1 MNSLSAGYGV
11 AMTGLDMVWI
21 ALGLL
26 VGFAI
31 GVLAFRGRRKEEA
44 IARTLVPHRTREVLS
59 AMQSGAVIVRRDRRA
74 AFANAGAAAL
84 GIARLDGKLQS
95 DVADLAEEAWDR
107 EEVVEREVVVRR
119 GVLGSVTHV
128 HVRVTPLGD
137 ELAFAVA
144 NDNTE
149 LRAAEQSRREFATN
163 VSHELKTPVG
173 ALSLLAEAIE
183 EGADDPEMVRDF
195 ARKIRKESRRLT
207 KLIQEIIEISRLQG
221 DDTVRDHQ
229 PVELESVTQ
238 EALEGAR
245 LNAEQRDITLAHA
258 VNATPVVMGDHDLLV
273 MAVRNLVDNAV
284 AYSEEGAKV
293 TVTVGET
300 EGIASVSVIDR
311 GMGIDKAD
319 QERIF
324 ERFYRTDP
332 ARSRS
337 TGGTGL
343 GLSIVKHIALQHA
356 GKVELWS
363 QPGVGSTFTLQFQS
377 EHGTNEE
384 GTDA

>member
-1 MNSLSAGYGV
+1 
-11 AMTGLDMVWI
+11 MTGLDVVWML
-21 ALGLL
+21 LGLA
-26 VGFAI
+26 VGFGI
-31 GVLAFRGRRKEEA
+31 GVLSFRGRRKAEA
-44 IARTLVPHRTREVLS
+44 MARTLVPHRTREVLS
-59 AMQSGAVIVRRDRRA
+59 AMQSGAVIIRRDRRA
-74 AFANAGAAAL
+74 AFANARAAAM
-84 GIARLDGKLQS
+84 GVARLDGKLQP
-95 DVADLAEEAWDR
+95 DVADLAEEAWAHDEPR
-107 EEVVEREVVVRR
+107 EREVEVRR
-119 GVLGSVTHV
+119 GVLGAVTHV

-183 EGADDPEMVRDF
+183 EGADDTVMVRDF
-195 ARKIRKESRRLT
+195 AGRIRKESRRLT

-221 DDTVRDHQ
+221 DGSVRDHQ
-229 PVELESVTQ
+229 PVELVAVAH
-238 EALEGAR
+238 EAIDGAR
-245 LNAEQRDITLAHA
+245 ISAEQRGIELVDAL
-258 VNATPVVMGDHDLLV
+258 NAAPVVMGDHDLLV

-284 AYSEEGAKV
+284 SYSDDGAKV
-293 TVTVGET
+293 TVTVGEDDGVAT
-300 EGIASVSVIDR
+300 VSVIDR
-311 GMGIDKAD
+311 GIGIDKQD

-356 GKVELWS
+356 GMVELWS
-363 QPGVGSTFTLQFQS
+363 QPGVGSTFTLRLQAETVQPDGRTT
-377 EHGTNEE
+377 EEDTN
-384 GTDA
+384 A

>member
-1 MNSLSAGYGV
+1 MDGV
-11 AMTGLDMVWI
+11 EVLWI
-21 ALGLL
+21 
-26 VGFAI
+26 
-31 GVLAFRGRRKEEA
+31 VLAFAAGSGVGALLLRRRHRREV
-44 IARTLVPHRTREVLS
+44 IARTLVPHRTREVLA

-74 AFANAGAAAL
+74 AFANGPAAAL
-84 GIARLDGKLQS
+84 AVARLDGKLQPE
-95 DVADLAEEAWDR
+95 VADLAEEAWDR
-107 EEVVEREVVVRR
+107 DEPVEREVEIRR
-119 GVLGSVTHV
+119 GVLGAVTHV

-149 LRAAEQSRREFATN
+149 MRAVEQARREFATN

-173 ALSLLAEAIE
+173 ALSLLAETIE
-183 EGADDPEMVRDF
+183 EGADDPEMVRQF

-229 PVELESVTQ
+229 PVHLTEVVA
-238 EALEGAR
+238 EAIDGAR
-245 LNAEQRDITLAHA
+245 LGAEQRRIEVSSSVSAE
-258 VNATPVVMGDHDLLV
+258 PVTMGDRDLLV

-284 AYSEEGAKV
+284 AYSEEGGKV
-293 TVTVGET
+293 TVALAEDDGVAA
-300 EGIASVSVIDR
+300 ISVIDH
-311 GMGIDKAD
+311 GIGIDQKD

-332 ARSRS
+332 ARSRQ

-343 GLSIVKHIALQHA
+343 GLSIVKHVALQHA
-356 GKVELWS
+356 GTVEVWS
-363 QPGVGSTFTLQFQS
+363 QPNVGSTFTLRLQAQ
-377 EHGTNEE
+377 EE
-384 GTDA
+384 GMTE